1 MHDLLGL
8 EVINKF
14 KCRNSCLDG
23 EWIAAD
29 ENSKLWE
36 IKWLGLLKISSWR
49 QWLWLRWQSR
59 RYRTPEVH
67 SSNPAWHRQSFVMN
81 LFSVICWKEEKDAG
95 NCAHSKSF
103 PWVGHGDTSPS
114 TPTIWVWI
122 PLTSKT
128 FLEQTVFEKNEYKQK
143 RSGMVL
149 WNAPVERLSSWT
161 QTKRVQIR
169 YTVVIILVASNI

>member
-1 MHDLLGL
+1 MHDLPGL

-36 IKWLGLLKISSWR
+36 IKWLGLLKISSWG
-49 QWLWLRWQSR
+49 QCLWLRWQSR

-67 SSNPAWHRQSFVMN
+67 SSNPAWHRQNFIMN
-81 LFSVICWKEEKDAG
+81 LFSVISWKEEKDAG

-128 FLEQTVFEKNEYKQK
+128 FWNK
-143 RSGMVL
+143 RCLKRTNISRG
-149 WNAPVERLSSWT
+149 WSVEMPQSRGCHLGL
-161 QTKRVQIR
+161 KPKEFRFGIR
-169 YTVVIILVASNI
+169 